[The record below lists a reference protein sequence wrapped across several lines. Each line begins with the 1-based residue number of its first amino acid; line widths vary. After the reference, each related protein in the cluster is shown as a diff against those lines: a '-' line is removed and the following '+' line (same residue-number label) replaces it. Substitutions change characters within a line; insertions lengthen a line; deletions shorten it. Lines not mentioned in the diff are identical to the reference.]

1 VLKDRALTSTCAR
14 LGLRAPASPAATPRY
29 REEALEEGIEDW
41 EVLV

>member
-1 VLKDRALTSTCAR
+1 VLRDRALTNTCAR
-14 LGLRAPASPAATPRY
+14 VGWRASTSSPAAMRY